1 MLRNLVLLL
10 SMITSA
16 GGGWWLGSWSGRDA
30 KSALAEAEVK
40 GKLAA
45 AEHDKAQQA
54 LNQKIAAL
62 TDEFQRE
69 SQKLK
74 DSQTQREKDF
84 DAVVANRDA
93 RLAELAKVHDG
104 NQKRLAVL
112 QAQLAVAKTPEERE
126 KIVEVI
132 KEVKGEDRIVTIEV
146 DGRMC
151 QTVPVPG
158 DLLAAWR
165 GGTP

>member
-126 KIVEVI
+126 KQKLLISAAYRALSSIPGHPGIVGVREFFGDRAI
-132 KEVKGEDRIVTIEV
+132 SRAEDRYA
-146 DGRMC
+146 G
-151 QTVPVPG
+151 
-158 DLLAAWR
+158 
-165 GGTP
+165 